1 MKGCP
6 SFQFDFGEL
15 FWRVF
20 ILLKFET
27 IHIRVLSAFIILGM
41 LFPVSA
47 FSVPI
52 EDGFDRNQAGN
63 RSGVFPKWEGTPP
76 LNSDLYPNLTEG
88 INEPHPLPSNVRRD
102 IYIQLL
108 KIAPV
113 DQVQS
118 KVFNQEKFNH
128 LQRIGVLGFEN
139 MTFAPFEDKSAGDIV
154 SRQAYQELRTN
165 KNYSNII
172 PPQLMEDARFKIVK
186 TPGSTTG
193 QSRVSPDNEEIQP
206 LVVGDRVD
214 AVMVGAVS
222 KFTDRYIDRDGKLQR
237 SIASGLEFTV
247 FLLDPQTRE
256 VIWGARFVGRQ
267 RPGIQNMDQHKGHWL
282 NKTDFTR
289 SAMKF
294 VLKEFRNRD

>member
-1 MKGCP
+1 M
-6 SFQFDFGEL
+6 
-15 FWRVF
+15 
-20 ILLKFET
+20 
-27 IHIRVLSAFIILGM
+27 IHIRVLSALIVLGILSPISA
-41 LFPVSA
+41 LSAPV
-47 FSVPI
+47 
-52 EDGFDRNQAGN
+52 EDEFDRNQAGN
-63 RSGVFPKWEGTPP
+63 HPGVFPKWEGMPP
-76 LNSDLYPNLTEG
+76 LNQDLYPNLTDG
-88 INEPHPLPSNVRRD
+88 INEPHPLPTDVSRD

-108 KIAPV
+108 KIEPV

-118 KVFNQEKFNH
+118 KVFNQVKFSR

-139 MTFAPFEDKSAGDIV
+139 KTFSPFEDKSAGDVV

-186 TPGSTTG
+186 TPGSSADKRQTG
-193 QSRVSPDNEEIQP
+193 QVGDEVVP
-206 LVVGDRVD
+206 LVAGDRVD
-214 AVMVGAVS
+214 AVMVGAVT
-222 KFTDRYIDRDGKLQR
+222 KFTDRYVDRYGKVQK

-247 FLLDPQTRE
+247 FLLDPNTRE

-267 RPGIQNMDQHKGHWL
+267 RPGIQNVDQHKGRWL
-282 NKTDFTR
+282 NKADFTR